1 MPRPLRS
8 SCDRCH
14 SQKLKCP
21 KQPGIATC
29 TRCLK
34 AGATCI
40 FSPAGLSTR
49 RALSALSASN
59 FTYLNG
65 DLDMNMQFDWPPLE
79 FENVLAT
86 PPELSQES
94 PPDQQVKPSEPASED
109 PRSACVRLLTSL
121 AVEVNQVSVTLP
133 SVSHV
138 HVPKDRPIGEY
149 HDKFIKNTSRTACI
163 EQLFTLAQSLTD
175 IYPQAL
181 SVLFDRPDSPE
192 CQDPNCFHMTELPDD
207 IAAFFST
214 PGDDPNEIDTFL
226 FNLLVSCHSK
236 VVDVIGTIISCAR
249 ACTQVTLASPGLVEP
264 HVNIPEVRVGNFV
277 ANNTTAS
284 TMQIVLLIHIASVLV
299 DYAKRLTK
307 RVLAKTEGR
316 PGTKQAQMLKLQCE
330 LLEEKS
336 VSKMKLLQQVKD
348 LFITMSSMNCDR
360 GTTSSKG

>member
-21 KQPGIATC
+21 KQPGVATC

-49 RALSALSASN
+49 RALPASN
-59 FTYLNG
+59 LTYLNG

-79 FENVLAT
+79 FENALVT
-86 PPELSQES
+86 PPEVSQES
-94 PPDQQVKPSEPASED
+94 LPDQQVEQSEPASQD
-109 PRSACVRLLTSL
+109 PRSTYVRLLTSL
-121 AVEVNQVSVTLP
+121 AVEVDQVSITLS

-138 HVPKDRPIGEY
+138 HVPKNRPIGEY
-149 HDKFIKNTSRTACI
+149 HDKFIENAARTVCI

-175 IYPQAL
+175 IYPQVL
-181 SVLFDRPDSPE
+181 SVLFDRPDSPN
-192 CQDPNCFHMTELPDD
+192 CQDPDCFHMSELPDD

-214 PGDDPNEIDTFL
+214 PGDDQNEIDTFL
-226 FNLLVSCHSK
+226 FNLLVSCHAK
-236 VVDVIGTIISCAR
+236 VVDAMGTIISCAR
-249 ACTQVTLASPGLVEP
+249 TCTQVTLASPDLVEP
-264 HVNIPEVRVGNFV
+264 HVHVPEVRVGNFV
-277 ANNTTAS
+277 ATDTAAS
-284 TMQIVLLIHIASVLV
+284 TMQTVLLIHIASVLV
-299 DYAKRLTK
+299 DNAQRLTK
-307 RVLAKTEGR
+307 RVIATIEDR
-316 PGTKQAQMLKLQCE
+316 PDSKQAQMLKLQCE

-348 LFITMSSMNCDR
+348 LFTTISFMNCDR
-360 GTTSSKG
+360 RTTSSKR